1 MVMSRPPQMTHENPE
16 QLEAELHALE
26 GRDLQLWCLVGVIA
40 LMLATGFLA
49 LVVPRVLWHV
59 GTTLRTQQNVPVL
72 FFGLLVLLLLAAIYM
87 VQQRMHLNRTRRELT
102 ARLLQVEKVAR
113 IDELTG
119 LFNRR
124 TLHEV
129 LGREMA
135 RAQRTGIRLSV
146 VMVDIDGFRA
156 LNERF
161 GHVVGERVL
170 LDVAHMLKRNFRAA
184 DILVRY
190 GEDEFLAILPE
201 TDRREAQIAVDRLQ
215 GGVAQWNRH
224 NQDFGYLLGLS
235 CGIAQFIPDA
245 STADSLVEAADAE
258 IYNLRQART
267 HNTSPQPDSKTIPRQ
282 DAGTAQPH
290 LQG

>member
-1 MVMSRPPQMTHENPE
+1 MSGPPQMTHEDPE
-16 QLEAELHALE
+16 QLEAELRALE

-40 LMLATGFLA
+40 LMLAAGFLA
-49 LVVPRVLWHV
+49 LLVPRVLWQV

-87 VQQRMHLNRTRRELT
+87 AQQRMRLNRTRRELT

-124 TLHEV
+124 TLNEV

-146 VMVDIDGFRA
+146 VLVDIDRFRA

-161 GHVVGERVL
+161 GHVVGERIL
-170 LDVAHMLKRNFRAA
+170 LDVSHMLKRNFRAA
-184 DILVRY
+184 DVLVRY

-201 TDRREAQIAVDRLQ
+201 TDRREAQIALDRLQ

-224 NQDFGYLLGLS
+224 NQDFGYQLGLS

-258 IYNLRQART
+258 IYNLRQSR
-267 HNTSPQPDSKTIPRQ
+267 HGSPQPAAAHSER
-282 DAGTAQPH
+282 
-290 LQG
+290 

>member
-1 MVMSRPPQMTHENPE
+1 MVMSGPPQMTHEDPE
-16 QLEAELHALE
+16 QLEAELRALE

-40 LMLATGFLA
+40 IMLATGFLA
-49 LVVPRVLWHV
+49 LLIPRVLWQV

-87 VQQRMHLNRTRRELT
+87 AQQRMRLNRTRRELT

-146 VMVDIDGFRA
+146 VLVDIDRFRA

-161 GHVVGERVL
+161 GHVVGERIL
-170 LDVAHMLKRNFRAA
+170 LDVSHMLKRNFRAA
-184 DILVRY
+184 DVLVRY

-258 IYNLRQART
+258 IYNLRQARRA
-267 HNTSPQPDSKTIPRQ
+267 PQQNAAAHSER
-282 DAGTAQPH
+282 
-290 LQG
+290 